1 MRYCVNFVLLL
12 ALCACGWFLYDQ
24 SRQPTVDF
32 VAETKL
38 KVDVPDLVRATIE
51 ARNNDENARISG
63 TPIEAD
69 CFVWGPFDGRQL
81 TSVQSTL
88 KNRGLLHKAEISDGF
103 LPDRWIVYLGPY
115 SNDIAVRAFVK
126 QFRQQGYKNVR
137 PILSG
142 ALSYGVEIE
151 TFETQDL
158 AQAWINGKKAPD
170 VKGLRVTNRLG
181 EPSDKVDL
189 VFRDLTEEQRQS
201 LFAIWPRWQGT
212 EIQNCSFYQK

>member
-1 MRYCVNFVLLL
+1 M
-12 ALCACGWFLYDQ
+12 
-24 SRQPTVDF
+24 
-32 VAETKL
+32 
-38 KVDVPDLVRATIE
+38 
-51 ARNNDENARISG
+51 
-63 TPIEAD
+63 
-69 CFVWGPFDGRQL
+69 
-81 TSVQSTL
+81 
-88 KNRGLLHKAEISDGF
+88 
-103 LPDRWIVYLGPY
+103 PDRWIVYLGPY
-115 SNDIAVRAFVK
+115 SNDIAVRAFVR

-151 TFETQDL
+151 TFETQEL

>member
-1 MRYCVNFVLLL
+1 M
-12 ALCACGWFLYDQ
+12 
-24 SRQPTVDF
+24 
-32 VAETKL
+32 AETKL
-38 KVDVPDLVRATIE
+38 KVDVPELVLATIE
-51 ARNNDENARISG
+51 ARKSDENARISG
-63 TPIEAD
+63 TPIDAD
-69 CFVWGPFDGRQL
+69 CFVWGPFEGRQMIA
-81 TSVQSTL
+81 VQSTL
-88 KNRGLLHKAEISDGF
+88 KQRGLLQKAEISDRF

-151 TFETQDL
+151 TFESREQ
-158 AQAWINGKKAPD
+158 AQAWIKDKKAPD

-189 VFRDLTEEQRQS
+189 VFRNLTEDQRQA
-201 LFAIWPRWQGT
+201 LFAIWKRWQGT
-212 EIQNCSFYQK
+212 EIQNCSFFQK

>member
-1 MRYCVNFVLLL
+1 MTRIGTRNV
-12 ALCACGWFLYDQ
+12 
-24 SRQPTVDF
+24 
-32 VAETKL
+32 
-38 KVDVPDLVRATIE
+38 E
-51 ARNNDENARISG
+51 ARKNDENARISG

-88 KNRGLLHKAEISDGF
+88 KNRGLLHKAEISDRF

-142 ALSYGVEIE
+142 ALSYGVEMKH
-151 TFETQDL
+151 L
-158 AQAWINGKKAPD
+158 RLRSLLKPGSMAKK
-170 VKGLRVTNRLG
+170 RRM
-181 EPSDKVDL
+181 
-189 VFRDLTEEQRQS
+189 
-201 LFAIWPRWQGT
+201 
-212 EIQNCSFYQK
+212 